1 MAIRWPGARIVN
13 TWSGKTRPGNTTGK
27 TQPEKQPGKHNWE
40 NTAGS
45 ALTGNT
51 WGGKTRSRHIGGADA
66 RIREEFGPGKTGR
79 GSARSCSGRG
89 RPDEAQRRVVRAGE
103 DWAWLGAELFGQG
116 NRIGVRRGIVRAGE
130 DRAWLGID
138 RSIAGTPGWGR
149 LARGTPVIRHPAAA
163 RSGRNTLA
171 GVNRVQ
177 LPDRYES
184 SSLTLAEISLP
195 SARPASFF
203 EAAPI
208 TLPIS
213 FIDVAPTSAIT
224 ALTSA
229 VNSSGVS

>member
-1 MAIRWPGARIVN
+1 MCAPSGKARIYN
-13 TWSGKTRPGNTTGK
+13 IWAR
-27 TQPEKQPGKHNWE
+27 KHGRK

-66 RIREEFGPGKTGR
+66 RIRGEFGPGKTGR
-79 GSARSCSGRG
+79 GSVLTVQLPEHPGGA
-89 RPDEAQRRVVRAGE
+89 ALLE
-103 DWAWLGAELFGQG
+103 D
-116 NRIGVRRGIVRAGE
+116 
-130 DRAWLGID
+130 
-138 RSIAGTPGWGR
+138 
-149 LARGTPVIRHPAAA
+149 TPVIRHPAAA